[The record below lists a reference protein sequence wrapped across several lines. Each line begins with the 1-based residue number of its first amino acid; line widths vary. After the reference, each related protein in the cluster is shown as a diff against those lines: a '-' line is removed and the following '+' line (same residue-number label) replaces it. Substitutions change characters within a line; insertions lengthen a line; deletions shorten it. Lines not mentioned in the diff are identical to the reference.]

1 MLKTISFVLIVIGFF
16 GSMLGIMA
24 WMGIGE
30 INVGMTAE
38 LPESEQYKAQG
49 EAMGRRSANARS
61 GKVILVM
68 SLLTMVGGVSTLAAI
83 YKRSTVRI

>member
-1 MLKTISFVLIVIGFF
+1 MGFL

-38 LPESEQYKAQG
+38 LPESKQYIAQG
-49 EAMGRRSANARS
+49 EAIGRRSANGRS
-61 GKVILVM
+61 GKVILIM
-68 SLLTMVGGVSTLAAI
+68 SLLTMVGGVTTLVAI
-83 YKRSTVRI
+83 YKNR